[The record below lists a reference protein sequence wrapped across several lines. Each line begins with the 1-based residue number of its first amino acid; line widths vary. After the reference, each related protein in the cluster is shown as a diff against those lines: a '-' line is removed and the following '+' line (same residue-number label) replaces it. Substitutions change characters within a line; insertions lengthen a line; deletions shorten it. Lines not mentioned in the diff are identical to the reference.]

1 MSQVDILLDY
11 LCKEIDDALN
21 ESDINLIRQEYIE
34 KGLSDEL
41 VDTAINEAFEL
52 YLGDRNY
59 G

>member
-11 LCKEIDDALN
+11 LCKEIDDTLN

-52 YLGDRNY
+52 YLGDENRV
-59 G
+59 